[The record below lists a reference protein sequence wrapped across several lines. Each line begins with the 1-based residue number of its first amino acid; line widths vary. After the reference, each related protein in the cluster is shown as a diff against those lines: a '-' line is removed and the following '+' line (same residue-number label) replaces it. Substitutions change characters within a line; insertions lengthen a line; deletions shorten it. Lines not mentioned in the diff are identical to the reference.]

1 MKMRKLMDG
10 RAGEIIDQGR
20 GGGVAGGRKCG
31 RVGGTHPFPMP
42 EAFAVLAV
50 FAISVAAYVNGL
62 LKARDPSLR
71 TPAREIERLER
82 QAEWLEQ
89 RLDQARREKW
99 GVVMAER
106 ISAELGATLEELAA
120 RRRELREGAR
130 AEVSRGQT
138 M

>member
-1 MKMRKLMDG
+1 M
-10 RAGEIIDQGR
+10 
-20 GGGVAGGRKCG
+20 
-31 RVGGTHPFPMP
+31 
-42 EAFAVLAV
+42 VLAV

-71 TPAREIERLER
+71 TPQREIQRLQR

-99 GVVMAER
+99 GVVMAGR
-106 ISAELGATLEELAA
+106 ISAELGATVRELA
-120 RRRELREGAR
+120 RRREELGAR
-130 AEVSRGQT
+130 GEELMRRQT

>member
-1 MKMRKLMDG
+1 
-10 RAGEIIDQGR
+10 
-20 GGGVAGGRKCG
+20 
-31 RVGGTHPFPMP
+31 MP